1 MGKKNAGAK
10 EAQQARSDEQA
21 RQQRIREGTS
31 SINALFDKQ
40 FNDGFFD
47 KRRQAY
53 LGYATP
59 QLDEQYG
66 DSQKQ
71 LTYAL
76 TRSGLL
82 DSSARGEEAARL
94 QKRYDLGKQSIA
106 DQAVGEA
113 TTARNAVE
121 DARANL
127 IAMLNATGDA
137 QGAAQ
142 AALARSTALSQPGTY
157 SPLAQLF
164 QDSTGMLAQQAAAE
178 RAAYYSGGAY
188 APRFN
193 TGLFTPRSSSV
204 TVRGG

>member
-1 MGKKNAGAK
+1 
-10 EAQQARSDEQA
+10 
-21 RQQRIREGTS
+21 
-31 SINALFDKQ
+31 
-40 FNDGFFD
+40 
-47 KRRQAY
+47 
-53 LGYATP
+53 
-59 QLDEQYG
+59 
-66 DSQKQ
+66 
-71 LTYAL
+71 
-76 TRSGLL
+76 
-82 DSSARGEEAARL
+82 
-94 QKRYDLGKQSIA
+94 
-106 DQAVGEA
+106 
-113 TTARNAVE
+113 
-121 DARANL
+121 
-127 IAMLNATGDA
+127 MLNATGDA